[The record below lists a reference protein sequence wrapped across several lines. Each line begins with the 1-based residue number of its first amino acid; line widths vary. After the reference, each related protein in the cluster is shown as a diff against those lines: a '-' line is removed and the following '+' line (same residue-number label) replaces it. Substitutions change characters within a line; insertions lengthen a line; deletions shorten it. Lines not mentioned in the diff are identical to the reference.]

1 MRFVN
6 TSLLTPSNMIAIG
19 MILLF
24 LITLMW
30 AAMRLSS
37 NTE

>member
-1 MRFVN
+1 MRLVN
-6 TSLLTPSNMIAIG
+6 TSLLTPANMIAIG

-30 AAMRLSS
+30 AAMSLSS
-37 NTE
+37 STE

>member
-1 MRFVN
+1 
-6 TSLLTPSNMIAIG
+6 LTPSNMIAIG